1 MQILQNQIKNRLNS
15 FSVGVYYIM
24 EIYIYIYIWGDPFL
38 LASFVL
44 IFSLFFTLQF
54 YFCYISLGVRVDMLC
69 VVKLYYKVIS
79 KIFLSFKG
87 MIYMC
92 IYVHDFWNKFVYV
105 RTFLYYY
112 FNFFFIFISIIFISF
127 YIFNLSLLI
136 YEIQNRDD
144 G

>member
-1 MQILQNQIKNRLNS
+1 MYTISWK
-15 FSVGVYYIM
+15 YT
-24 EIYIYIYIWGDPFL
+24 YIYIYIWGDPFL

-54 YFCYISLGVRVDMLC
+54 YFCYISFGVRVDMLC
-69 VVKLYYKVIS
+69 VVNLYYKVIS
-79 KIFLSFKG
+79 KLFLSFKG